1 MSICE
6 MNCISIIGPFKRL
19 DEVVNICGESK
30 IFQPDNVSSFYSNTE
45 NFLPISEENPF
56 TSPLMKLKNTI
67 YSCGAKPEETDI
79 SNFHISRSK
88 IDKYVKFIS
97 EKVEGLV
104 DEKRKIYGQIAS
116 NNEQIE
122 KLKHF
127 YGLDKT
133 LKEILSCEYVK
144 VHFGKIPKNIYARF
158 DDYAEKSKKLGIEL
172 VFFAYDSDDEY
183 QWGVYFANLDDADE
197 TDRIFSSMHFEEV
210 TLQPDD
216 ASPYNRSAQLRNI
229 STELYKEISVIERE
243 ISEFWIAQSNKC
255 MSFYNKLLQL
265 NTYFEI
271 KSYAY
276 KYNECFI
283 LVGWIPK
290 EKVVEFSGK
299 LNKVSGIEFSFEEG
313 SNLLSNSPPV
323 KLSNKKI
330 FKPFEFFVS
339 TYGMPSYNEIDPTPF
354 VAITYILLFG
364 IMFADLGQG
373 LVVSLLGWLMWK
385 LKNMKL
391 GKILIPC
398 GIASAFFGAIFG
410 SLFGFEHALDP
421 IYHSLFGLEEK
432 PIEVMSPAA
441 SGMIIYAAVGL
452 GVILLTVSMA
462 LGVYS
467 LIKRKN
473 FGEAIFSSNGICGL
487 IFYSAMVFLIVD
499 MIILHSGISNNPLYI
514 FTFLI
519 IPLLGIMFKE
529 ILVKLV
535 EKRKDWKPESWGD
548 YLSQSFF
555 ELFEVILS
563 YVTNTMSFLRVG
575 SFVLVHAG
583 MMMVVFT
590 IAQMFGNVGYG
601 ITVVVGN
608 LFVIGLEALLAGIQV
623 LRLEFYEM
631 FSKFFE
637 GQGRQFS
644 PVTAKENAE

>member
-1 MSICE
+1 MS
-6 MNCISIIGPFKRL
+6 CISIIGSIKRL
-19 DEVVNICGESK
+19 DEVVNMCGESK

-45 NFLPISEENPF
+45 KFLPISEENPF
-56 TSPLMKLKNTI
+56 ASPLMKLKNII

-97 EKVEGLV
+97 GKVESLV

-116 NNEQIE
+116 NNEELE

-144 VHFGKIPKNIYARF
+144 VHFGKIPKEIYARF
-158 DDYAEKSKKLGIEL
+158 DDYAEKSKKMGIEL
-172 VFFAYDSDDEY
+172 VFFGYDEDDEY
-183 QWGVYFANLDDADE
+183 QWGVYFASLESTDE

-210 TLQPDD
+210 TLQSCD
-216 ASPYNRSAQLRNI
+216 ATPYNRAAQLRNL
-229 STELYKEISVIERE
+229 SKELYKKIDIIERE
-243 ISEFWIAQSNKC
+243 IAEFWSSQSNKC

-271 KSYAY
+271 KSYASR
-276 KYNECFI
+276 YNECFI
-283 LVGWIPK
+283 LVGWVPK
-290 EKVVEFSGK
+290 EKSGFFSNQLTKILGVECS
-299 LNKVSGIEFSFEEG
+299 LEEG

-373 LVVSLLGWLMWK
+373 IVVSFVGWIMWK

-398 GIASAFFGAIFG
+398 GISSAFFGAIFG
-410 SLFGFEHALDP
+410 SVFGFEHVLDP
-421 IYHSLFGLEEK
+421 LYHFLFGFEEK

-452 GVILLTVSMA
+452 GVLLLIVSMT
-462 LGVYS
+462 LGIYS
-467 LIKRKN
+467 LVKRKD

-487 IFYSAMVFLIVD
+487 VFYTAMVFLIVD
-499 MIILHSGISNNPLYI
+499 MIIFHSGISNNPFYSFI
-514 FTFLI
+514 FLI
-519 IPLLGIMFKE
+519 VPILGIMFKE

-535 EKRKDWKPESWGD
+535 EKRKDWKPQSWGD

-590 IAQMFGNVGYG
+590 IAQMFGNVGYV
-601 ITVVVGN
+601 ITVIVGN

-637 GQGRQFS
+637 GQGRPFS
-644 PVTAKENAE
+644 PVIAKENAE